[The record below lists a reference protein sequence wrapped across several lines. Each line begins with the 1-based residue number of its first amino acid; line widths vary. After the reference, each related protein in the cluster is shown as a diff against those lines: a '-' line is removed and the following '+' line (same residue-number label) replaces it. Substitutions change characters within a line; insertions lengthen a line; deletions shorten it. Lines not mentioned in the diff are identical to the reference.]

1 MKRFYSKITFLK
13 TGSNEKL
20 KKPIFLTLSPPT
32 EVQILLFYKKRTD
45 KREAYLLFFGRSDSF
60 AKCFALLTFPGS
72 STQRYA
78 FGTRLTALR

>member
-1 MKRFYSKITFLK
+1 MHHLKRFKQRK
-13 TGSNEKL
+13 RAVE
-20 KKPIFLTLSPPT
+20 
-32 EVQILLFYKKRTD
+32 ELLFSS
-45 KREAYLLFFGRSDSF
+45 RSDSF